1 MLLTIGIGRFQKE
14 DYYVEN
20 NSNKNLAMK
29 ENSFNTF
36 LLIISN
42 ISHEAF
48 NDNAQN
54 HSFEVWRRTKG
65 LWGIFEHVLINSE

>member
-14 DYYVEN
+14 DYYVGN

-54 HSFEVWRRTKG
+54 YSVEVSVTENEGLVGSLKIRTCPY
-65 LWGIFEHVLINSE
+65 

>member
-1 MLLTIGIGRFQKE
+1 
-14 DYYVEN
+14 
-20 NSNKNLAMK
+20 MK

-54 HSFEVWRRTKG
+54 YSVEVSVTENEGLVGSLKIRTCPY
-65 LWGIFEHVLINSE
+65 